1 MEVLEY
7 AQDADFEYQAGCS
20 CNNVCC
26 VGDMCNELDPDSN
39 CWMD

>member
-7 AQDADFEYQAGCS
+7 AQEAGFEYSAGCD

-26 VGDMCNELDPDSN
+26 VGDMCGEYDYDSG
-39 CWMD
+39 CWRD